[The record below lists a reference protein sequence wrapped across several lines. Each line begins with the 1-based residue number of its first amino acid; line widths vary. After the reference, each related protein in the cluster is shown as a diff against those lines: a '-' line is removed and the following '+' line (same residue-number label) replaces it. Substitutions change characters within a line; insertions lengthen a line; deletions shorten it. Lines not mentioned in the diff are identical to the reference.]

1 MNAPI
6 NAPSRIPH
14 YDVLIIGAGLSGIG
28 AAWHLQKRLPRKSY
42 VIWEG
47 RGAIGGTWDLFRY
60 PGVRSDSDMF
70 TLGYRFKPWTKEKTL
85 ADGTSI
91 RTYVEET
98 ARDYGIDKQ
107 IRFNHW
113 VTEIAWSS
121 EEQRWTVT
129 AKTESGIARATCDFL
144 WACSGYYRYDAGYMP
159 TWPDMNRFKG
169 RIVHPQQW
177 PQDLDYRD
185 KRVLIVG
192 SGATA
197 ITLVPAMAKTGAKV
211 TMLQR
216 SPTYMASL
224 PSVHPI
230 AKFLSPFLPKSAVYR
245 IVRAIAVPFQMYVY
259 RQARK
264 NPEKTKQ
271 FLFDEAKK
279 QLPPD
284 IDFAKHFTPR
294 YNPWDERLCFLEDA
308 DLFEVVRDRRASVE
322 TDEIERFTEKG
333 VRLKSGKEIEADI
346 VVSATGLV
354 LTMLGGAAVKVDGA
368 VVDVG
373 KSFTY
378 KGMMLSGVPNLV
390 AVFGYLNASWTL
402 RADLISDYVCRLL
415 KYMDAQGFRTATP
428 TPSEG
433 GMEPKPF
440 SDFTSGYMKRALD
453 VLPKQADGVWRHPQ
467 NFFADYFS
475 MRRAPLADGVLRFG
489 RAKTKPA
496 AEMASEKRS
505 ERASA

>member
-1 MNAPI
+1 MNAPVVTTE
-6 NAPSRIPH
+6 H

-28 AAWHLQKRLPRKSY
+28 AAWHLQKRCPAKSY

-47 RGAIGGTWDLFRY
+47 RSAIGGTWDLFRY

-85 ADGTSI
+85 ADGPSI

-98 ARDYGIDKQ
+98 ARDYGIDRK

-113 VTEIAWSS
+113 VTDVSWSS
-121 EEQRWTVT
+121 EEARWTVT
-129 AKTESGIARATCDFL
+129 AKVDGRTVRATCNFL
-144 WACSGYYRYDAGYMP
+144 WACSGYYRYEAGYTP
-159 TWPDMNRFKG
+159 EWPDTDKFRG
-169 RIVHPQQW
+169 TIVHPQKW
-177 PQDLDYRD
+177 PEGLDYKG
-185 KRVLIVG
+185 KRVLIIG

-245 IVRAIAVPFQMYVY
+245 IVRSIAVPFQMYVY

-279 QLPPD
+279 ALPDD
-284 IDFAKHFTPR
+284 IDFGKHFTPR

-308 DLFEVVRDRRASVE
+308 DLFEVIRDGRATIE
-322 TDEIERFTEKG
+322 TDEIETFTETG
-333 VRLKSGKEIEADI
+333 VRLKSGKAIDADI
-346 VVSATGLV
+346 VVTATGLV
-354 LTMLGGAAVKVDGA
+354 LTMLGGAAVKVDGRT
-368 VVDVG
+368 VDIG
-373 KSFTY
+373 KTFTY
-378 KGMMLSGVPNLV
+378 KGMMFSGVPNL
-390 AVFGYLNASWTL
+390 ASVFGYLNASWTL

-415 KYMDAQGFRTATP
+415 NFMDAKGYATATP
-428 TPSEG
+428 TLADAT
-433 GMEPKPF
+433 MAAKPF

-467 NFFADYFS
+467 NFYADYFS
-475 MRRAPLADGVLRFG
+475 MRRGKLDDGVLRFSAG
-489 RAKTKPA
+489 AGKVKATAPVGA
-496 AEMASEKRS
+496 AETAV
-505 ERASA
+505 